1 MNDIY
6 FDNFDEMCNNKT
18 IGDYKK
24 PKTSENALY
33 TIGDVEWAKYGKRL
47 DDSYQISIGEKLSL
61 ALEIIPKSGYEL
73 NNNIYGRVNGIDSVG
88 TLKRANGKRYMIFDI
103 NVSVPDKY
111 KTQNIE
117 VNIKAPTVGAAPAKT
132 ASCVAGNVNINKIEW
147 SPTDSK
153 FISNKSYTVKIEVTP
168 IYGWGD
174 IETVTAKVNGNNAKF
189 IKEGG
194 GKNKKYYISYT
205 FDKPS
210 DVLLGD
216 IDGNGSLSILDV
228 TLGQRYLTGDVVLSE
243 TQKQA
248 ADINCDGQI
257 NVNDMTQIQIVISSG
272 AGL

>member
-6 FDNFDEMCNNKT
+6 FDNFDDMCNNKT

-33 TIGDVEWAKYGKRL
+33 TIGEVEWAKYGKRL
-47 DDSYQISIGEKLSL
+47 DDSYKISIGEKLSL

-194 GKNKKYYISYT
+194 GKIRNIILAIHLIKQAM
-205 FDKPS
+205 F
-210 DVLLGD
+210 
-216 IDGNGSLSILDV
+216 SLV
-228 TLGQRYLTGDVVLSE
+228 TLTVTDHSLFL
-243 TQKQA
+243 
-248 ADINCDGQI
+248 
-257 NVNDMTQIQIVISSG
+257 M
-272 AGL
+272 LH